1 MKWLVTMCFLAIAQ
15 IAAQSGPQ
23 GAAGMVA
30 ALQGS
35 WTITHVNGKAL
46 ANLGQNSSIRFT
58 QNAYTVTTNGQVK
71 ERGTFRINGTTSPMQ
86 IDMRITEGIAPGSTQ
101 LGVIQVASG
110 TLALKTNT
118 IGTPQ
123 RPLDFKADPRYVLF
137 VAQKD

>member
-1 MKWLVTMCFLAIAQ
+1 
-15 IAAQSGPQ
+15 
-23 GAAGMVA
+23 MVA

-35 WTITHVNGKAL
+35 WTITHVNGKPL

-71 ERGTFRINGTTSPMQ
+71 ERGTFRVNGATSPMQ

-123 RPLDFKADPRYVLF
+123 RPIDFKADPRYVLF

>member
-1 MKWLVTMCFLAIAQ
+1 MKWLVTMCFLAIAP

-23 GAAGMVA
+23 DAAGMVA

-46 ANLGQNSSIRFT
+46 ANLGQKSTITFYRDT
-58 QNAYTVTTNGQVK
+58 YTVTTNGQVK
-71 ERGTFRINGTTSPMQ
+71 ELGAFRINGKTKPMQ
-86 IDMRITEGIAPGSTQ
+86 IDMRINEGIAPGSTQ

-123 RPLDFKADPRYVLF
+123 RPIDFKADPRYVLF
-137 VAQKD
+137 VAQKN

>member
-1 MKWLVTMCFLAIAQ
+1 MKWLVTTCFLAMAQ

-23 GAAGMVA
+23 DAAGMVA
-30 ALQGS
+30 ALQGN

-71 ERGTFRINGTTSPMQ
+71 ERGTFRVNGATSPMQ

-123 RPLDFKADPRYVLF
+123 RPIDFKADPRYVLF
-137 VAQKD
+137 VAQKN

>member
-1 MKWLVTMCFLAIAQ
+1 MMWLVILCTLGTVPAT
-15 IAAQSGPQ
+15 AQSGPQ
-23 GAAGMVA
+23 DAAGMIA

-46 ANLGQNSSIRFT
+46 ANLGQDSSIRFT

-71 ERGTFRINGTTSPMQ
+71 ERGSFRINGTTSPMQ

-110 TLALKTNT
+110 TLALKTST

-123 RPLDFKADPRYVLF
+123 RPIDFKADPRYVLF
-137 VAQKD
+137 VAQRK